1 VNQLDALRAQLDAL
15 DDELLNLL
23 QRRAAVVREAWAWK
37 QANQVPQKDEGRE
50 AAMRARLLSR
60 AQALGLDVERVQRVL
75 ATVIGQPF

>member
-1 VNQLDALRAQLDAL
+1 VSQLDTLRAQLDAL